1 MHEEAP
7 PSSPSVELGISQ
19 HHLACAVHLARH
31 AVVLYRCESTY
42 QPAEMRSEGAKNK
55 AKREWWKKMNKSGTV
70 GIIRSIFRGGRSWN

>member
-7 PSSPSVELGISQ
+7 PSCPSVELGISQ

-42 QPAEMRSEGAKNK
+42 QSAEMRSEGAKRK
-55 AKREWWKKMNKSGTV
+55 ARREWCKKMKRKAGQL
-70 GIIRSIFRGGRSWN
+70 G